1 MRRLRIADV
10 QYLLTISVQQM
21 PHYQHQNDTITK
33 NKVCVVVFVLNML
46 NVGFEPTHLRI
57 GA

>member
-1 MRRLRIADV
+1 
-10 QYLLTISVQQM
+10 M